1 VCTLVALIYIF
12 VSRTPTRP
20 NCPDSAFRSA
30 RPRAPPSHPPSTI
43 WRMGS
48 PDAKRSSA
56 PATPGSFRRE
66 QPPPSPLVRSCD
78 SRCDLISSRL
88 RRLFLPS
95 GPWGRNHSPD
105 PCLPSIPSHPEDW
118 SLCLCLDETLAC
130 SRWPSLTSTPI
141 RHDRCSRQGS
151 NASCPPRRGATAAQ
165 VDLGTGSPKGYDC
178 GSSILPSRTNHHTP
192 LRALS
197 TANKGRDCGV
207 LEGPPLIGSRS
218 SVRPIANA
226 RPTLTRAVHRPQ
238 RLNRTVA
245 CLSSLAT
252 QRLVSVLKA

>member
-1 VCTLVALIYIF
+1 MTKDGTSFGSTDAFTTIFFVRPFTIPIYFPVCTLVALIYLF

-105 PCLPSIPSHPEDW
+105 PCIPSIPSHPEDW

-165 VDLGTGSPKGYDC
+165 VDLGTGFPKGYDC
-178 GSSILPSRTNHHTP
+178 GSSILPSRTTTRP
-192 LRALS
+192 
-197 TANKGRDCGV
+197 CGPCQPQTKDGIV
-207 LEGPPLIGSRS
+207 ASWKAPRS
-218 SVRPIANA
+218 SVPDLRFV
-226 RPTLTRAVHRPQ
+226 RS
-238 RLNRTVA
+238 RTPA
-245 CLSSLAT
+245 
-252 QRLVSVLKA
+252 